1 MDMPL
6 PFALL
11 LIASGLALVLFGLY
25 LFYAW
30 LPLLFGFLGFD
41 SGLLLGGRLFG
52 DGVASII
59 CGIVVGI
66 IVASATYVLEPY
78 RRVVVG
84 YLGGSLVALALLGLD
99 RSNGG
104 IFVAVVA
111 VCGGVAGA
119 LLAAKFLDYLVIAT
133 TACGGAALSGL
144 GAQALLSPSAAPAAE
159 SSVAFILAVALTL
172 IGVIFQLRHLHSWV
186 PVAPLTN
193 AAPADARNRSQ
204 PRRNAQ

>member
-1 MDMPL
+1 MPL

-52 DGVASII
+52 DGVVAII

-119 LLAAKFLDYLVIAT
+119 LLAAKFLDYLLIAT
-133 TACGGAALSGL
+133 TACGGAALSSL
-144 GAQALLSPSAAPAAE
+144 GAQALLAPTAAPAGD
-159 SSVAFILAVALTL
+159 SSLAFILTAALTL
-172 IGVIFQLRHLHSWV
+172 VGVIFQLRHLHGWV
-186 PVAPLTN
+186 PAAPLTN
-193 AAPADARNRSQ
+193 AAPEDAGSRSQ
-204 PRRNAQ
+204 PRRNTQ